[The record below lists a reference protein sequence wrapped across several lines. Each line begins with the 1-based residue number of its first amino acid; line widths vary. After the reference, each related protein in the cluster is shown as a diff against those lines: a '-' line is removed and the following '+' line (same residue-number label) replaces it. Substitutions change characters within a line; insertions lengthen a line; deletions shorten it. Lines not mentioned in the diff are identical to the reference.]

1 MCKHHRAYDL
11 ITKTGHYL
19 LQLKR
24 RYWSRLNFDLA
35 RILQLLLSFGHDT
48 MVRFSYAL
56 VQLQQAYDEFEDNH
70 MKVKFEHIVKYIKHI
85 VRAAD

>member
-1 MCKHHRAYDL
+1 
-11 ITKTGHYL
+11 
-19 LQLKR
+19 
-24 RYWSRLNFDLA
+24 
-35 RILQLLLSFGHDT
+35 

-85 VRAAD
+85 VRAADWVPESSVESMETITSEVEWSRFEEIVDMFK